1 MYLYS
6 AETDSLEAI
15 CGHSCDLFAKYFHSC
30 PSAFAAW
37 IAQTVFEAFDKG
49 MQLISGNLYDES
61 EQFFDQPRLVAYSLP
76 HDDKAPF

>member
-30 PSAFAAW
+30 PSAFAAET
-37 IAQTVFEAFDKG
+37 AQTVFEAFDKG
-49 MQLISGNLYDES
+49 MQLISGNL
-61 EQFFDQPRLVAYSLP
+61 
-76 HDDKAPF
+76 